1 VVERSLATEPRI
13 NPLVLRF
20 VPYIV
25 GLIVAVLAAVIASTV
40 LSFLWLSWPAAVT
53 GGLVI
58 GIAAGVLA
66 TALWP
71 PTR

>member
-1 VVERSLATEPRI
+1 MVETTIAAEPRP

-20 VPYIV
+20 VRYIV

-40 LSFLWLSWPAAVT
+40 LSFLWLLWPAAVA

-71 PTR
+71 PRR